1 MVTKEMIDERNEEIK
16 KEYHEALKDIMY
28 NIEESIE
35 ISQKLEYKIN
45 REKLEGLV
53 QDLKNTLDWL
63 EEEKEDNGYVEV

>member
-1 MVTKEMIDERNEEIK
+1 MITKEMIDERNEEIK